1 MPIAE
6 SAVGTVSMS
15 DRPKLDG
22 ILETAVYVDDM
33 DAAHG
38 FYEGILGLKRM
49 VAGDRL
55 FAYDAG
61 PAQTLLVF
69 YRGHTGEDVPT
80 PGGIVP
86 GHDTS
91 GHGHFAFRIS
101 NDQLDPWRDY
111 LSSKG
116 VDIISEVFWPAGG
129 TSLYFKDPDGNI
141 LELASA
147 PLWPNFLA

>member
-1 MPIAE
+1 MTAP
-6 SAVGTVSMS
+6 S
-15 DRPKLDG
+15 LDG

-38 FYEGILGLKRM
+38 FYEGVLGLTRM

-55 FAYDAG
+55 FAYDVG

-69 YRGHTGEDVPT
+69 YRGHTGEDVAT

-86 GHDTS
+86 GHDS
-91 GHGHFAFRIS
+91 VGHSHFAFRV
-101 NDQLDPWRDY
+101 DAGKLQAWRDHFARCD
-111 LSSKG
+111 
-116 VDIISEVFWPAGG
+116 VEIVSEVIWPAGG
-129 TSLYFKDPDGNI
+129 TSLYFNDPDGNV

-147 PLWPNFLA
+147 PLWPNFT